1 MPAFSHPVS
10 SSASGGLG
18 DEFRPA
24 YGSRASCMD
33 AVYVR
38 QLEERAGR
46 AVSCLLPVCGMGG
59 AIHMQSSI
67 AQSGGATHGPASH
80 SFFFGDRSPA
90 SVRRTVGMQGDV

>member
-10 SSASGGLG
+10 SSASLGLG

-24 YGSRASCMD
+24 YGSRASRMD

-46 AVSCLLPVCGMGG
+46 AVGCLLPVCGMGG
-59 AIHMQSSI
+59 GYSHAVFHRSERWRDSRTSI
-67 AQSGGATHGPASH
+67 PQLLLW
-80 SFFFGDRSPA
+80 R
-90 SVRRTVGMQGDV
+90 